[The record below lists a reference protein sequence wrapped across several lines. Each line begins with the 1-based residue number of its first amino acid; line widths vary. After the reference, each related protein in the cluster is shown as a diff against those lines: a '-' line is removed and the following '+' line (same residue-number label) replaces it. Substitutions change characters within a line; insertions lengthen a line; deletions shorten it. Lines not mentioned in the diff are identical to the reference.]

1 MTKKEHFEI
10 ESSLF
15 INLFDAMPFNVYVTD
30 INSYDLIFVNQRL
43 DKVIK
48 SFDNKKCFQ
57 AIYQKE
63 APCEH
68 CTVKKLLDPSGK
80 PSGETL
86 VTELF
91 NDVDDQWYQLQDKCI
106 SWPDGRIA
114 KYTIGVNITQQKQT
128 QNNLAEAHAELAL
141 KNKQLEKISITD
153 PLTQLYNRLKT
164 DELIAQ
170 EITRSNRYDRPLSL
184 IIIDLDNFKLVNDEY
199 GHLTGDQV
207 LIQTA
212 TVIKTLLRE
221 NDSAG
226 RWGGEE
232 FLVLCPETDLED
244 ASGVAE
250 KLRKALQQSEFEQAG
265 SITGSFGVA
274 TYKNKESLNNF
285 IARADKAL
293 YQAKHQG
300 RNRVVTLIG

>member
-1 MTKKEHFEI
+1 MKKERFKI

-15 INLFDAMPFNVYVTD
+15 INLFDAMPFNVYVAD
-30 INSYDLIFVNQRL
+30 INTFDLIFVNHRL
-43 DKVIK
+43 KKIIEP
-48 SFDNKKCFQ
+48 FEGKKCYQ
-57 AIYQKE
+57 AIYQQQ
-63 APCEH
+63 APCNH
-68 CTVKKLLDPSGK
+68 CSIKKLLTPTGRPSGD
-80 PSGETL
+80 TL

-91 NDVDDQWYQLQDKCI
+91 NDVDDQWYQLQDKCV

-141 KNKQLEKISITD
+141 KNRQLEKLSITD
-153 PLTQLYNRLKT
+153 PLTQLYNRLKM
-164 DELIAQ
+164 DQLLVQ
-170 EITRSNRYDRPLSL
+170 EITRSDRYARPLSL

-212 TVIKTLLRE
+212 TVIKSQLRA

-232 FLVLCPETDLED
+232 FLVVCPETDLKD

-250 KLRKALQQSEFEQAG
+250 KLRNSLCDANFPKVG

-274 TYKNKESLNNF
+274 TYQNKEALNNF

-300 RNRVVTLIG
+300 RNRVVTLNG